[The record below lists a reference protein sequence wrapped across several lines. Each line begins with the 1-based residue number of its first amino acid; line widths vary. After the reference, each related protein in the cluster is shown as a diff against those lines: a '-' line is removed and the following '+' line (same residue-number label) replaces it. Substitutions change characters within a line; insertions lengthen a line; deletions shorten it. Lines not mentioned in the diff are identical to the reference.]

1 MVRLKRLSMFLVV
14 TSFIS
19 LSQCQATLRRDL
31 QTNQRSRDG
40 PIRGRERR
48 DLSQLEQVVKVLE
61 AQGRLHEVDSGLLE
75 RINTA
80 LGRDSSEA
88 AEQVFRTGYQDSG
101 EVGGGSERRSRSQ
114 APPTP
119 VSAKQSFLER
129 ARQRQLALLGSRETG
144 RRKESGIRSQ
154 EIVRRKEQCRDQE
167 LDMQVLT
174 DIPSSSQE

>member
-19 LSQCQATLRRDL
+19 LSQCQAILRRDL
-31 QTNQRSRDG
+31 QTNQRSRDR

-88 AEQVFRTGYQDSG
+88 AEQVFRTGYQDS
-101 EVGGGSERRSRSQ
+101 EVRGSSERRSRSQ

-167 LDMQVLT
+167 LDIQVLT
-174 DIPSSSQE
+174 DNQSSSQT